1 MEPQVEVLSPILGYL
16 QVPRETSCAYPSRVN
31 LIERAAEWSGWP
43 LAPAKASSLLAFGT
57 WLVEEAI
64 AAGGVG
70 PNEADRIEDRHL
82 ADSLLF
88 AGGWTGSDPPNRLLD
103 LGSGVGLPGVPLAI
117 LWPQTAVTL
126 VDRSAK
132 RMDMARRAG
141 RMLGLENLTAMVGDA
156 GRLDQSV
163 DLVVARA
170 AAPAENVYSWALPAL
185 RAGGRTVVG
194 GSWISPPEPIP
205 GERIVSVPAEVL
217 DRPVWLRIMD
227 KS

>member
-1 MEPQVEVLSPILGYL
+1 M
-16 QVPRETSCAYPSRVN
+16 N
-31 LIERAAEWSGWP
+31 LIDRAAQWSGWP
-43 LAPAKASSLLAFGT
+43 LSPAGADSLRAFGA

-64 AAGGVG
+64 PAGGVG
-70 PNEADRIEDRHL
+70 PNEAERIEDRHL

-88 AGGWTGSDPPNRLLD
+88 AGGWAGRNPPERLLD

-117 LWPQTAVTL
+117 LWPQTAVVL

-141 RMLGLENLTAMVGDA
+141 RMLGLKNLTAEVGDA
-156 GRLDQSV
+156 RHLDQSV
-163 DLVVARA
+163 DMVVARA
-170 AAPAENVYSWALPAL
+170 AASAAKVHSWALPAL
-185 RAGGRTVVG
+185 RPGGRTVVG
-194 GSWISPPEPIP
+194 GSWISRPEPTP